1 MKLLPLLFTAVVLA
15 CSQAE
20 AAPLLRVKGRLNR
33 VLTQDTTGRYE
44 PAGAN
49 VSKAIAADFSRLAKK
64 ANTEDF
70 AEKIDSAYS
79 EKIRPGRLEKIS
91 LASLKDRT
99 GVFAEEVRHAVELRR
114 GMNAAYRQ
122 DPALRLRME
131 NVLVGAL
138 HVIDTELRSELN
150 VDTDEL
156 WKLRRY
162 LLSQGTFISNDAS
175 SKLTMNDLWW
185 DWMWVRGYSYP
196 ADLVELH
203 LQKVERIAKGLGP
216 KKRAELNKY
225 VVSMTIFALKKA
237 TPVVLDREKIAAVD
251 LRLVQ
256 HALEKVGTT
265 DTAAEKILKLHLY
278 RLLQLNGE
286 TYEASQLKKEIA
298 MDLFLSK
305 GKTIILSPAEPWKR
319 QDLSFFSKVSTSIER
334 LFRGVFSAITY
345 GIGFIFIATPIE
357 LILILTALTI
367 LSKQGQS
374 FYSERI
380 HGIPAL
386 ARLHRIYRRDGWRRL
401 PTFLRSIAQNLVHEG
416 KLAWRMFVASYTSA
430 SVPFYSKVAT
440 SLLIFGVG
448 LYFNSA
454 RNLVEAVVNQVTM

>member
-1 MKLLPLLFTAVVLA
+1 MNFLPLLFIAVILA
-15 CSQAE
+15 CSTVE
-20 AAPLLRVKGRLNR
+20 AAPLLKVKGRLNR
-33 VLTQDTTGRYE
+33 ALTQDSAGRYE
-44 PAGAN
+44 PAGAA

-64 ANTEDF
+64 SSTEEF
-70 AEKIDSAYS
+70 AERLDAAYS
-79 EKIRPGRLEKIS
+79 EKTRPGRLEKIS
-91 LASLKDRT
+91 LMSLHDRT
-99 GVFAEEVRHAVELRR
+99 GVFSEEVRRAVELRR
-114 GMNAAYRQ
+114 GMGTAYRQ

-138 HVIDTELRSELN
+138 HVIDTELRSELH

-162 LLSQGTFISNDAS
+162 LLSQGTFISSDS
-175 SKLTMNDLWW
+175 SAKLTTADLWW

-203 LQKVERIAKGLGP
+203 LQKVERIAKNAGP

-225 VVSMTIFALKKA
+225 AVSLTIHALKKA

-256 HALEKVGTT
+256 RALEKVGTT
-265 DTAAEKILKLHLY
+265 DAAAEKVLKLHLY

-305 GKTIILSPAEPWKR
+305 GKTIILSPAEPWSR
-319 QDLSFFSKVSTSIER
+319 QDLSFFSKATSSIER
-334 LFRGVFSAITY
+334 LVRGLFSAITY

-357 LILILTALTI
+357 LILILSALTI
-367 LSKQGQS
+367 LSKQGQA
-374 FYSERI
+374 FYNERI

-386 ARLHRIYRRDGWRRL
+386 ARRHRIYHLDGWRRV
-401 PTFLRSIAQNLVHEG
+401 PSFLKGIIQNLMHEG
-416 KLAWRMFVASYTSA
+416 RLAWRMFVASYTSA
-430 SVPFYSKVAT
+430 TVPFYSKVAT